1 MSNIAKLTEQ
11 FILTHSYFSGV
22 WEELHF
28 SEKKKVIDI
37 IVSGKGII
45 PSVVVMSTK
54 YIYDGR
60 FKGNILVVGRTECGE
75 TPFVQK
81 LALYDFFGKLKT
93 AKWISGIRLNSS
105 REAEIES
112 NFSCEVSFFYPN
124 EINELGDLL
133 EEFKLEVETEETTND
148 DSVNI
153 FGEVIDRDRLI
164 FFDDVSGLADNSNK
178 FASFLTVARK
188 YKYNCVYIFH
198 TIYPEKAI
206 WRTILSQTNIFNI
219 FPDSVPLSAAKR
231 ILDGVCVRKTT
242 KYIPRTSLWINRL
255 FIELANKNEKVCLTL
270 NCSNTNR
277 DSPSRFRSEADNPD
291 KQVCY
296 FNTPTDEEIYNEFIA
311 RRIKSKELKE
321 EIQFEIT
328 EVKSKTNKS
337 VIFDV
342 TNKIEEL
349 VKENDTSRGGL
360 SEAFKFRT
368 GQTFTGGRIGKSNRD
383 SKNYSFSIREDN
395 VRTSERAKPR
405 YLLGR

>member
-1 MSNIAKLTEQ
+1 
-11 FILTHSYFSGV
+11 
-22 WEELHF
+22 
-28 SEKKKVIDI
+28 
-37 IVSGKGII
+37 
-45 PSVVVMSTK
+45 MSTK

-60 FKGNILVVGRTECGE
+60 FKVNILVVGRTECGK
-75 TPFVQK
+75 TTFVQK
-81 LALYDFFGKLKT
+81 LALCDFFGELKT
-93 AKWISGIRLNSS
+93 AKWISGIRINGS

-112 NFSCEVSFFYPN
+112 NFSCDVSFFYPN
-124 EINELGDLL
+124 EVNELGDLL
-133 EEFKLEVETEETTND
+133 EEFKLEVETEGTDNNN
-148 DSVNI
+148 VNI
-153 FGEVIDRDRLI
+153 FGEKVDRDRLI
-164 FFDDVSGLADNSNK
+164 VFDDVSGLADSSEK
-178 FASFLTVARK
+178 FASFLTVSRK
-188 YKYNCVYIFH
+188 YKYNCIYIFH

-219 FPDSVPLSAAKR
+219 FPASVPLSAVRR

-270 NCSNTNR
+270 DCSNTNR
-277 DSPSRFRSEADNPD
+277 DGPSRFRSEADNPD

-296 FNTPTDEEIYNEFIA
+296 FNTPTDEQVYNEFIA

-349 VKENDTSRGGL
+349 VKENDTSTSGL
-360 SEAFKFRT
+360 SEAFTFRT
-368 GQTFTGGRIGKSNRD
+368 GNTFTGGRIKRSYKDTG
-383 SKNYSFSIREDN
+383 NYSFSAREDN
-395 VRTSERAKPR
+395 VRTTERAKPR
-405 YLLGR
+405 YLLRR